1 MKRRIFALALACA
14 LSLALLTSCGG
25 NNSGSSVSGSGS
37 SVSGSSSSQDGSDLS
52 GSVQSDV
59 SLPEGSLSAGSQS
72 AGSAQEQTQPDASQ
86 SEASKLTLNRTEF
99 ALFTTGSSFR
109 LKAAGAPAGTTVTWK
124 SSNDKVATVGEDGT
138 VTYIS
143 AGNATITA
151 AAGDLTASCKVYCKA
166 EANTQAPEKPNNSG
180 SSGGASSDSSSNGSQ
195 SAEKDWAKLYS
206 SAITNNGGEMVT
218 YNPVFTKVQDGDL
231 SGMIV
236 ETMGLN
242 TGDMAAFGISASAMN
257 VKAYGIAAVKPAAGK
272 EAAVKQALQ
281 SYIDKTQ
288 SNFKEYLADQYEVA
302 CNARL
307 EVLSDGTVLMVMC
320 EDQDTVFNAI
330 SAAILAG

>member
-1 MKRRIFALALACA
+1 MKRRTFALALACA

-25 NNSGSSVSGSGS
+25 SNSSSSVSGSGS
-37 SVSGSSSSQDGSDLS
+37 SAPGSSSSQEGSDLS
-52 GSVQSDV
+52 APGTSQSDA
-59 SLPEGSLSAGSQS
+59 SQEEGSQS

-124 SSNDKVATVGEDGT
+124 SSDEKVATVGEDGT
-138 VTYIS
+138 VTYVS

-151 AAGDLTASCKVYCKA
+151 AAGDLTATCKVYCKA
-166 EANTQAPEKPNNSG
+166 QENTQAPEKPNNSG
-180 SSGGASSDSSSNGSQ
+180 SSGGSSSDSSSNSSQ

-281 SYIDKTQ
+281 SYIDKTK
-288 SNFKEYLADQYEVA
+288 SNFEQYLADQYEVA
-302 CNARL
+302 SSARL
-307 EVLSDGTVLMVMC
+307 ETLSDGTILMVMC

>member
-14 LSLALLTSCGG
+14 LSLTLLTSCGG
-25 NNSGSSVSGSGS
+25 NNSSSSVSGSGS
-37 SVSGSSSSQDGSDLS
+37 SAPGSSSSQEGSDLS
-52 GSVQSDV
+52 APGTSQSDA
-59 SLPEGSLSAGSQS
+59 SQEEGSQS

-99 ALFTTGSSFR
+99 ALFTAGASFR
-109 LKAAGAPAGTTVTWK
+109 LKAAGAPDGTTVTWK

-195 SAEKDWAKLYS
+195 STEKNWAKLYS